1 MNQTMIAN
9 GINTTE
15 RYSTTVPTITLPR
28 CQRIQRFISRSCMR
42 RKPEENG
49 DDAVTIAPPP
59 IHFTNSRP
67 CLLPRLA
74 RVRDLLSKEIESKIH
89 GFAKGKSLANA

>member
-1 MNQTMIAN
+1 
-9 GINTTE
+9 
-15 RYSTTVPTITLPR
+15 
-28 CQRIQRFISRSCMR
+28 MR

-74 RVRDLLSKEIESKIH
+74 RVRDLLSKETESKIH